1 MWITYKNL
9 VNKLH
14 LWYNYLIQGN
24 MNIKRVVVG
33 LLQENCYIV
42 EKDDMCIII
51 DPGDEFDKIID
62 NIVYPPIAI
71 LITHNHFDHVGALTQ
86 LKEKYNIPVYNY
98 KNLKE
103 GEFSTGQFKLNVIY
117 TPGHTSDS
125 ITFYFKE
132 DEIMFTGDF
141 LFKESIGRT
150 DLSTGNFKEMQK
162 SIRKILAYSAI
173 IKVYPGHGDDT
184 TLGLE
189 KKYNEYLKQEEL

>member
-1 MWITYKNL
+1 
-9 VNKLH
+9 
-14 LWYNYLIQGN
+14 

-42 EKDDMCIII
+42 EKENMCIII
-51 DPGDEFDKIID
+51 DPGDEVDKIID
-62 NIVYPPIAI
+62 NITFPPVAI
-71 LITHNHFDHVGALTQ
+71 LITHNHFDHVGALPI

-103 GEFSTGQFKLNVIY
+103 GEFSTGQFKLEVIY

-141 LFKESIGRT
+141 LFKGTIGRT

-162 SIRKILAYSAI
+162 SIRKILAYSDI
-173 IKVYPGHGDDT
+173 IKIYPGHGDYT